1 MGAKRKLARRA
12 VKRTYGSRRLSSC
25 APTAIAKDILAAP
38 IGRSSSRQEAATA
51 KRGGAGGEPHNGASL
66 RSRRAAPVPAEH
78 KNSRPRQPRV
88 FIGPL
93 AVGWILNLAV
103 EWRPQRGQRLFLRSH
118 CFRSSPSPCLPSCGR
133 KSSPATVGRNEPTPR
148 FARSAP
154 RSIAR
159 SFGRHCDTWG
169 WLELDRSRDGAVT
182 LDSFFGSSEQTN
194 SSWSISKAVIPRSAS
209 SGRLPRAWPTSDEGQ
224 KPLTNQQCRSAANQ
238 LPVRSSASCQQQP
251 ASDVIADP
259 ATVRR

>member
-133 KSSPATVGRNEPTPR
+133 KSSPATVDRYDGQKSPVRQR
-148 FARSAP
+148 DARQPSSA
-154 RSIAR
+154 ST
-159 SFGRHCDTWG
+159 H
-169 WLELDRSRDGAVT
+169 GAVCQLT
-182 LDSFFGSSEQTN
+182 LRPRVFDERLAGLLAARRGGGFATSDLSDSMLR
-194 SSWSISKAVIPRSAS
+194 RSAS
-209 SGRLPRAWPTSDEGQ
+209 IRLMTF
-224 KPLTNQQCRSAANQ
+224 C
-238 LPVRSSASCQQQP
+238 
-251 ASDVIADP
+251 ADG
-259 ATVRR
+259 